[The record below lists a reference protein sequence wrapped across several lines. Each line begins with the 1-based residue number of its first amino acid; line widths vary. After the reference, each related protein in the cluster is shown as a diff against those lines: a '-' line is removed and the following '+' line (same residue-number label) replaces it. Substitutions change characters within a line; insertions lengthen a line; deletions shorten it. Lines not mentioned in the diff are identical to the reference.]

1 MNTKNN
7 DLVPF
12 NEIENSPVDLN
23 MAVQQ
28 AHQMHHV
35 LDQMGIV
42 EAKFN
47 TGTRY
52 ESTSDKVTVSGD
64 GLLVQIGEHVT
75 TVAYR
80 HTDSTAQ
87 EAIEEVRHLTTQKHA
102 GSFSNI
108 SQSTISNFENNN

>member
-1 MNTKNN
+1 MTNTN

-12 NEIENSPVDLN
+12 SEMENSPVDLN
-23 MAVQQ
+23 LAVQQ

-35 LDQMGIV
+35 LDQMGIS
-42 EAKFN
+42 EAKFK

-52 ESTSDKVTVSGD
+52 ESTPEKVTVSGD

-80 HTDSTAQ
+80 HTDSTPK
-87 EAIEEVRHLTTQKHA
+87 EAIEEIRQLTTQKNA
-102 GSFSNI
+102 GAFSSV
-108 SQSTISNFENNN
+108 SQPTISNIEND